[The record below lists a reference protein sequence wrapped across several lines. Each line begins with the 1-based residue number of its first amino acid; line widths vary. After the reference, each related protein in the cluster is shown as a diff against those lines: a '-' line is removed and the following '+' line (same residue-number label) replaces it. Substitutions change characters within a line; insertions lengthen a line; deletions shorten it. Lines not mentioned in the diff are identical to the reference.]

1 MKMLHNNK
9 YSIHMQKKIYL
20 FFISLITISILLG
33 FFFYFIISDANKAL
47 VIKTQ
52 QDFFYDISNINYLSS
67 LFSSLLANSLYMIV
81 IFILGLSVIGFV
93 FIIGI
98 VLIKSFIIGFSISSI
113 IGTFGLKGIILS
125 FIYVFPHQILFL
137 ILLLLM
143 CFYGCNFCHRLFQ
156 HIFMKQIINFKK
168 VKEKY
173 IKVFIICLIGS
184 VICSLYEVFIVQY
197 LVKLIL

>member
-52 QDFFYDISNINYLSS
+52 QDFFNNIGNINYLSS

-81 IFILGLSVIGFV
+81 IFMLGLSVIGFV

-143 CFYGCNFCHRLFQ
+143 CFYGCNFCHQLFQ